1 MTPLLRVEDLR
12 VSFASA
18 SGVIEAVRGVS
29 FDLGR
34 EKLGLVGESGSGKS
48 TVARELLRLVP
59 KPGIVSAQ
67 QLDLDGIDLQTLSE
81 TKMRRLRGRR
91 ISMILQD
98 PRFSLNPV
106 MRVGRQIVES
116 RRAHFDDSVADARC
130 HALGMLDSVGI
141 RDPVRV
147 FDAYAHELSGGEG
160 QRVMIAMMLMAEPAV
175 LIADEPTSALDVTL
189 RGQVLSLLDELA
201 AKRGRGLLI
210 ISHDLSLVA
219 SFCDRI
225 LVMYAGRIVES
236 LRGNEIADAKHP
248 YTRALWAARP
258 SLDKPVSVLP
268 TIPRDPAWANSGADP
283 GANP

>member
-12 VSFASA
+12 VSFPGA
-18 SGVIEAVRGVS
+18 SGLIEAVRGVS

-48 TVARELLRLVP
+48 TIARALLRLVP
-59 KPGIVSAQ
+59 KPGIVSARR
-67 QLDLDGIDLQTLSE
+67 LELDGIDLSRVSE
-81 TKMRRLRGRR
+81 AEMRSLRGRR

-106 MRVGRQIVES
+106 MSVGRQIMET
-116 RRAHFDDSVADARC
+116 RFAHFTDSAAHVRAQ
-130 HALGMLDSVGI
+130 ALAMLHSVGI
-141 RDPVRV
+141 RDPARV
-147 FDAYAHELSGGEG
+147 FNAYAHELSGGEG
-160 QRVMIAMMLMAEPAV
+160 QRIMIAMMLMAEPGV

-189 RGQVLSLLDELA
+189 RGQVLSLLDDLA
-201 AKRGRGLLI
+201 VKQGRGLLV
-210 ISHDLSLVA
+210 ISHDLGLVA

-225 LVMYAGRIVES
+225 LVLYAGRIVES
-236 LRGNEIADAKHP
+236 LRADEIAEAQHP

-268 TIPRDPAWANSGADP
+268 TVPRDPAWANS
-283 GANP
+283 

>member
-1 MTPLLRVEDLR
+1 MTPLLRVKDLR
-12 VSFASA
+12 VSFPGA
-18 SGVIEAVRGVS
+18 SGPIEAVRGVS

-48 TVARELLRLVP
+48 TVARALLRLVP
-59 KPGIVSAQ
+59 KPGIVSARR
-67 QLDLDGIDLQTLSE
+67 LELDGIDLLSLPE
-81 TKMRRLRGRR
+81 GKMRDLRGRR

-106 MRVGRQIVES
+106 MTVGRQIMES
-116 RRAHFDDSVADARC
+116 RLAHFNDSAAQIRGQ
-130 HALGMLDSVGI
+130 ALAMLDAVGI
-141 RDPVRV
+141 RDPARV
-147 FDAYAHELSGGEG
+147 FNAYAHELSGGEG
-160 QRVMIAMMLMAEPAV
+160 QRVMIAMMLMAEPGV

-201 AKRGRGLLI
+201 AKQGRGLLI
-210 ISHDLSLVA
+210 ISHDLGLVA

-236 LRGNEIADAKHP
+236 LRADEIAEAQHP

-258 SLDKPVSVLP
+258 NLDKPVSVLP
-268 TIPRDPAWANSGADP
+268 TIPRDPAWANP
-283 GANP
+283 